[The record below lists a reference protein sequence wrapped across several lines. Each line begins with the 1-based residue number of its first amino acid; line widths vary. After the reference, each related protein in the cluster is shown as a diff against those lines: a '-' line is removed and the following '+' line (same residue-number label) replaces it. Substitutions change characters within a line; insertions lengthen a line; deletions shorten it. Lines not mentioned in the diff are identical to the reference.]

1 MATTTPDAPSRT
13 RRSKGAPTPESADAP
28 AAGEHLASPPKLR
41 RRPALIAASVAAI
54 CLGALASL
62 YAYTSSSSAHDVL
75 AVRNTIQRGSVIS
88 ADDLEVVRIGVDPA
102 LKALPADQASMVVG
116 KHAALD
122 LTAGGVVTAEQVTDA
137 NIPPK
142 GQSVVGISL
151 TAALL
156 PAHELRVGDAVRVV
170 TTPGPQGDASASSGA
185 SVVPATPVDATVV
198 GVTTDQISGN
208 TVVNVQVPYGDA
220 AKVASLAATG
230 KVALVL
236 DSRER

>member
-1 MATTTPDAPSRT
+1 MATTTSGAPSRS
-13 RRSKGAPTPESADAP
+13 RRSFKNPPAQEPTDSTVGTEQLAP
-28 AAGEHLASPPKLR
+28 PPKLR

-62 YAYTSSSSAHDVL
+62 YAYTSSSSARDVL
-75 AVRNTIQRGSVIS
+75 AVRNTIQRGSAIS
-88 ADDLEVVRIGVDPA
+88 ADDLMVVRIGVDPA
-102 LKALPADQASMVVG
+102 LKALPADQASTVVG

-122 LTAGGVVTAEQVTDA
+122 LAAGGVVTAEQVTDA
-137 NIPPK
+137 SVPPK

-156 PAHELRVGDAVRVV
+156 PANELRVGDAVRVV
-170 TTPGPQGDASASSGA
+170 TTPGPQADAATSTATTT
-185 SVVPATPVDATVV
+185 TPVDATVV
-198 GVTTDQISGN
+198 GVTPDQTSGN